1 MARSR
6 KAPNSIDAVWKPFN
20 TIFSAGFGIATSVSM
35 WYRRDAGDMLIRGT
49 FTTGT
54 ATGAVGTIT
63 LAEDKSINTS
73 LIHPT
78 AFRTSFGNAY
88 QMPSSTQGLSSTD
101 ITMAIVYNGTPTV
114 VQFAWQTGSNLY
126 VSESVNTHLGNST
139 PVNIENLRIP
149 ILGWS

>member
-1 MARSR
+1 
-6 KAPNSIDAVWKPFN
+6 
-20 TIFSAGFGIATSVSM
+20 
-35 WYRRDAGDMLIRGT
+35 
-49 FTTGT
+49 
-54 ATGAVGTIT
+54 
-63 LAEDKSINTS
+63 
-73 LIHPT
+73 
-78 AFRTSFGNAY
+78 
-88 QMPSSTQGLSSTD
+88 MPSSTQGLSSTD